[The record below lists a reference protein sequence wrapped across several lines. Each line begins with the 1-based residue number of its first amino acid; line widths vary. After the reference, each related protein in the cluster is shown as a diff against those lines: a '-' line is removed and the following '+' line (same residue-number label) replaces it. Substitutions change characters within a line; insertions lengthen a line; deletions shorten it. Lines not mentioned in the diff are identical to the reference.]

1 MSFLISNRDFDH
13 PEIIFSL
20 DLDLPTRKNERI
32 YSLSNFNAN
41 PFFFPQEVFVKIRG
55 HVKCVLFLS
64 FFIIF
69 FIILNLIKFGE
80 DIHIG

>member
-41 PFFFPQEVFVKIRG
+41 PFFFSTRSFCKDKGACKMRFI
-55 HVKCVLFLS
+55 S
-64 FFIIF
+64 FF
-69 FIILNLIKFGE
+69 LYNLLYYFE
-80 DIHIG
+80 SN